1 MEIVII
7 DAGRNKKIRVQPLTL
22 LIMISSTVIIIIK
35 AIINLKDTLISWYL
49 DRFAKTVFRNV
60 LAPPTQ
66 KKSYMIL

>member
-49 DRFAKTVFRNV
+49 DRFAKTVFRN
-60 LAPPTQ
+60 
-66 KKSYMIL
+66 